1 MTIVKQYL
9 SSRAFFFLAIST
21 TLYLQE
27 ELEKEKDA
35 KKAETARYEKE
46 MEASARLQAAEKDR
60 KTAARQKELERSAK
74 VEKGRKETQ
83 RLLAKQQA
91 EIDKKNVRRT
101 DQCTSCLLC
110 IHMEHFVTGLQLN
123 YHDVFTDTA
132 IHSDRLLW
140 ITLHCVKHWTH
151 NFHIH

>member
-1 MTIVKQYL
+1 MCQAELVSL
-9 SSRAFFFLAIST
+9 SNLIH
-21 TLYLQE
+21 LQE
-27 ELEKEKDA
+27 ELEKEKEA

-91 EIDKKNVRRT
+91 EIDKKKVRRT

-110 IHMEHFVTGLQLN
+110 IHMGNFVAGLQLN
-123 YHDVFTDTA
+123 YHDVFTDMA
-132 IHSDRLLW
+132 IHWNRS
-140 ITLHCVKHWTH
+140 I
-151 NFHIH
+151 